1 MSSSATTAGCS
12 ASDRREPPRLPW
24 LSLSPAWSEGA
35 CALGRPSEATSA
47 SMRMLAGTGTISSEK
62 ETRALGWTPSVDLD
76 EGMARTEGWLRKAG
90 YLDG

>member
-1 MSSSATTAGCS
+1 
-12 ASDRREPPRLPW
+12 
-24 LSLSPAWSEGA
+24 
-35 CALGRPSEATSA
+35 
-47 SMRMLAGTGTISSEK
+47 MLAGTGTISSEK